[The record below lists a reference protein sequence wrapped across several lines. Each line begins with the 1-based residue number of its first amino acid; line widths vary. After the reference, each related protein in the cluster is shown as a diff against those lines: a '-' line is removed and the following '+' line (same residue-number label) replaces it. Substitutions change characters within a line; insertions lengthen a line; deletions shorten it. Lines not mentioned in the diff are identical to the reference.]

1 MMTMMNNYTASMLEI
16 YEYFIQ
22 ELSTKEKVQIEVL
35 NPDFGLDLY
44 CGEVVY
50 LNNNKYIYRS
60 YKSYNDL
67 AELFNCKML
76 TPEVVSHDT
85 VLLSF
90 KKLEDKDNF
99 HLKYYDN
106 INEKYGVNSSF
117 FRISKNEEPS
127 FLHYYKQA
135 LKNVK
140 IEDKTTILNLG
151 INKGDE
157 FALIKDILTYE
168 NILEKKF
175 VGVDFSSSAISHA
188 KSRFSSSNFD
198 FYSHDINRLDE
209 LNLGRFE
216 LIISI
221 GTIQS
226 TSMNLK
232 EIFMKLV
239 QDYLEKKGSIIL
251 GFPNCRW
258 RNYEMVYGA
267 VAPNYNFSEQ
277 SLLYKDVYFCKKYLQ
292 QKGYRV
298 TITGKNYVFL
308 TATSI
313 KK

>member
-1 MMTMMNNYTASMLEI
+1 MMSNYDASMLEI
-16 YEYFIQ
+16 YEYFKQKLKSNI
-22 ELSTKEKVQIEVL
+22 KIQIEVL
-35 NPDFGLDLY
+35 NPDYGLDLY
-44 CGEVVY
+44 CAEEVY
-50 LNNNKYIYRS
+50 IDNRKYIYRS

-67 AELFNCKML
+67 AELFNCKMQ
-76 TPEVVSHDT
+76 TPKIASKYT
-85 VLLSF
+85 VILSF
-90 KKLEDKDNF
+90 VKLEDKDNF

-106 INEKYGVNSSF
+106 TNEKYGVNSSF

-135 LKNVK
+135 LENVNIQK
-140 IEDKTTILNLG
+140 KKSVLNLG

-157 FALIKDILTYE
+157 FDLIKKLLPYE
-168 NILEKKF
+168 NMLDTRF
-175 VGVDFSSSAISHA
+175 VGIDFSHSAITHA
-188 KSRFSSSNFD
+188 KSKFNTSNFN
-198 FYSHDINRLDE
+198 FFTYDINRLDD
-209 LNLGRFE
+209 LNLGKFD

-221 GTIQS
+221 GTLQS
-226 TSMNLK
+226 SSLNFK

-239 QDYLEKKGSIIL
+239 QDYLEPKGSMIL

-258 RNYEMVYGA
+258 ENYEMIYGA
-267 VAPNYNFSEQ
+267 FVPNYNFSEQ

-292 QKGYRV
+292 QKKYRV